1 VNVCVVGCGYVG
13 LVSALAL
20 ARSGHRVVGVEGD
33 DRRRETIAGGVPPF
47 HEPGLPELLDSEL
60 RSGRF
65 QVTADLAPTVD
76 AEVVLLA
83 VQTPP
88 EASGGIDLSYLR
100 RAAEDVARVLADRPG
115 RRVVAVRSTVVPGT
129 VDTVVAPPFD
139 ATTSVASNPE
149 FLREGS
155 AVEDG
160 LHPDRVV
167 VGCRDE
173 HGREL
178 LRRLYEPMGAPIV
191 FTDPATAE
199 LAKYASNALLA
210 TLISFSNE
218 IATIAES
225 LPEVDVEDVLGIVHD
240 DRRLSPVVD
249 GRLVRPGILSYLKA
263 GCGYGGSCLPKDL
276 SALLAFSR
284 GSGQHHPLLEAIRAV
299 NDSQPRRVVDL
310 VERAVGQLG
319 GRRVAV
325 LGLAFKGG
333 TDDVRSSP
341 ALRIL
346 DELLQRE
353 AEVVAYDPLVDAAA
367 LPGYAGR
374 LEFAA
379 SLGEALERA
388 AVAVVTTNAAEFAA
402 LRSSE
407 RSGATP
413 VIVDARRALEP
424 GVAEVAVGRGPA
436 LTRSGAAP

>member
-13 LVSALAL
+13 LVTALAL
-20 ARSGHRVVGVEGD
+20 SRAGHRVVGVEGD
-33 DRRRETIAGGVPPF
+33 GARRDSIAGGVPPF
-47 HEPGLPELLDSEL
+47 HEPGLPELLADEL
-60 RSGRF
+60 SAGRF
-65 QVTADLAPTVD
+65 EVTADLAQAAD
-76 AEVVLLA
+76 SEVVLLA

-88 EASGGIDLSYLR
+88 EPSGAIDLSYLR
-100 RAAEDVARVLADRPG
+100 SAAADVARVLAGRPA

-129 VDTVVAPPFD
+129 VDAVIAPLFD
-139 ATTSVASNPE
+139 GRTSVASNPE

-155 AVEDG
+155 AVDDG

-218 IATIAES
+218 IAAIAES
-225 LPEVDVEDVLGIVHD
+225 LPEVDVEDVLGIVHR

-249 GRLVRPGILSYLKA
+249 GQPVRPGILAYLKA

-276 SALLAFSR
+276 SALLAFGR
-284 GSGQHHPLLEAIRAV
+284 ESGGDLPLLEAIRRV

-310 VERAVGQLG
+310 IERAVGDLG

-333 TDDVRSSP
+333 TNDVRSSP

-346 DELLQRE
+346 DALLERR
-353 AEVVAYDPLVDAAA
+353 ADIVAYDPLVGAAA

-374 LEFAA
+374 IEFAR
-379 SLGEALERA
+379 SLRDALERA
-388 AVAVVTTNAAEFAA
+388 AVAVVTTNAPEFAD
-402 LRSSE
+402 LSSAE
-407 RSGATP
+407 HPGEAA
-413 VIVDARRALEP
+413 VLVDARRALEP
-424 GVAEVAVGRGPA
+424 GAADVAVGRGPA
-436 LTRSGAAP
+436 LTRTRAAP